1 MLCNNNYYMDV
12 YDALCFC
19 SSVVLHAVSLQ
30 EMNRHLYTH
39 FIVWLYEYILL
50 YVMDTRVIVMGLCYS
65 DNISM
70 HKYYVDYI
78 ENLWMCFVFI
88 YISSLWDRAPKEQH
102 RMHSLFKGVLLY
114 TKRIVCSKM
123 CMGKTS
129 SIDVW

>member
-1 MLCNNNYYMDV
+1 
-12 YDALCFC
+12 
-19 SSVVLHAVSLQ
+19 
-30 EMNRHLYTH
+30 
-39 FIVWLYEYILL
+39 
-50 YVMDTRVIVMGLCYS
+50 MDTRVIVMGLCYS

-70 HKYYVDYI
+70 HKYYMDYI

-88 YISSLWDRAPKEQH
+88 YVSSLWDRAPKEQY

-129 SIDVW
+129 SIDV